1 MSDDVSLSIAGRSLP
16 GKVWA
21 LIKPYWSSDE
31 RWSARG
37 LLASIVAMALFM
49 VFLDVQFNTWNNS
62 FYNALQEKRGEDFWA
77 LILWF
82 SFLAAVYIAVAGY
95 NRYLNLWLQLR
106 WRRWLTDRY
115 LADWLRDRVH
125 YRIELKGYGTDNV
138 DQRIQEDLKDFASLT
153 LSLGLDLL
161 SSVVTL
167 VTFANIL
174 WVLSGPLTLPVFG
187 GITVHGYMM
196 WVAFA
201 YALVGSGLT
210 HAVGRALAGLNY
222 QQQRYEANF
231 RFDLVRLRENSES
244 IAALRGE
251 ADEQRNLRRR
261 FQDVW
266 RNFSSLMHY
275 SKRLTWFITGYRQ
288 IAIIFPF
295 MVVAPRYFADTIKF
309 GVIFQ
314 TASAFG
320 QVQGALSWFVTAY
333 GELAQWRATLE
344 RLTSF
349 HEAIEAARREAMS
362 GQGIQVVAGAAH
374 ELAMTDVTIALPN
387 GNALLGHVQLRLV
400 AGENTLIGGAS
411 GIGKSTLFRALS
423 GIWPF
428 GEGQVM
434 VPTGARLMFLPQ
446 RPYLPIGSLREAVA
460 YPADPAGFSDEAIKA
475 ALQDSQ
481 LPALTAQLD
490 ESSHWA
496 QRLSPGEQQRVCFA
510 RALLNQPDWL
520 FLDEATS
527 ALDAATERHLYRLL
541 GERLPQT
548 TLVSIAHQPTLAA
561 FHARRVVLTVH
572 NARAVISE
580 VLPAAGS
587 S

>member
-1 MSDDVSLSIAGRSLP
+1 MSHDVFLSLTGRSLL

-21 LIKPYWSSDE
+21 LVKPYWSSDE

-49 VFLDVQFNTWNNS
+49 VFLDVQFNSWNNN
-62 FYNALQEKRGEDFWA
+62 FYNALQEKQSEDFWA
-77 LILWF
+77 LIIWF

-106 WRRWLTDRY
+106 WRRWLTDHY
-115 LADWLRDRVH
+115 LSDWLRDRVH

-174 WVLSGPLTLPVFG
+174 WVLSGPITLPVFG
-187 GITVHGYMM
+187 GITIHGYMM

-201 YALVGSGLT
+201 YALVGSRLT
-210 HAVGRALAGLNY
+210 HVVGRALAGLNY

-251 ADEQRNLRRR
+251 ADEQRNLLRR

-266 RNFSSLMHY
+266 RNFSALMQY
-275 SKRLTWFITGYRQ
+275 SKRLTWFVTGYRQ

-295 MVVAPRYFADTIKF
+295 MVVAPRYFAGTIKF

-333 GELAQWRATLE
+333 GELAQWRATLD

-349 HEAIEAARREAMS
+349 HEAIEAARSEAAS
-362 GQGIQVVAGAAH
+362 GQGIQVVAGAGRNLTL
-374 ELAMTDVTIALPN
+374 EDVSIALPN
-387 GNALLGHVQLRLV
+387 GRVLLAHVQLRLM
-400 AGENTLIGGAS
+400 AGENTLIS
-411 GIGKSTLFRALS
+411 GVSGVGKSTLFRALS

-428 GEGQVM
+428 GEGRVVLPM
-434 VPTGARLMFLPQ
+434 DARLMFLPQ

-460 YPADPAGFSDEAIKA
+460 YPADPAGLSDEVIAA
-475 ALQDSQ
+475 ALRDSQ
-481 LPALTAQLD
+481 LPELATQLD
-490 ESSHWA
+490 ESAHWA
-496 QRLSPGEQQRVCFA
+496 QRLSPGEQQRLGVA

-527 ALDAATERHLYRLL
+527 ALDANTEQHLYRLL

-561 FHARRVVLTVH
+561 FHARKIVLTVQGEG
-572 NARAVISE
+572 AVVSDA
-580 VLPAAGS
+580 LPAAG
-587 S
+587 

>member
-1 MSDDVSLSIAGRSLP
+1 MSDDVFLSLTGRSLL

-21 LIKPYWSSDE
+21 LVKPYWSSDE

-49 VFLDVQFNTWNNS
+49 VFLDVQFNSWNNN
-62 FYNALQEKRGEDFWA
+62 FYNALQEKQSEDFWA
-77 LILWF
+77 LIIWF

-106 WRRWLTDRY
+106 WRRWLTDHY
-115 LADWLRDRVH
+115 LSDWLRDRVH

-174 WVLSGPLTLPVFG
+174 WVLSGPITLPVFG
-187 GITVHGYMM
+187 GITIYGYMM

-201 YALVGSGLT
+201 YALVGSRLT
-210 HAVGRALAGLNY
+210 HVVGRALAGLNY

-251 ADEQRNLRRR
+251 ADEQRNLLRR

-266 RNFSSLMHY
+266 RNFSALMQY
-275 SKRLTWFITGYRQ
+275 SKRLTWFVTGYRQ

-295 MVVAPRYFADTIKF
+295 MVVAPRYFAGTIKF

-333 GELAQWRATLE
+333 GELAQWRATLD

-349 HEAIEAARREAMS
+349 HEAIEAARSEAAS
-362 GQGIQVVAGAAH
+362 GQGIQVVAGTGPNLTL
-374 ELAMTDVTIALPN
+374 EDVNIALPN
-387 GNALLGHVQLRLV
+387 GRVLLAHVQLRLM
-400 AGENTLIGGAS
+400 AGENTLIS
-411 GIGKSTLFRALS
+411 GVSGVGKSTLFRALS

-428 GEGQVM
+428 GEGRVVLPM
-434 VPTGARLMFLPQ
+434 DARLMFLPQ

-460 YPADPAGFSDEAIKA
+460 YPTDPAGLSDDVIAA
-475 ALQDSQ
+475 ALRDSQ
-481 LPALTAQLD
+481 LPELASQLD
-490 ESSHWA
+490 ESAHWA
-496 QRLSPGEQQRVCFA
+496 QRLSPGEQQRLGVA

-527 ALDAATERHLYRLL
+527 ALDGNTEQHLYRLL

-548 TLVSIAHQPTLAA
+548 TLVSIAHRPTLAA
-561 FHARRVVLTVH
+561 FHARKIVLTVQGEG
-572 NARAVISE
+572 AVVSDA
-580 VLPAAGS
+580 LPAAG
-587 S
+587 